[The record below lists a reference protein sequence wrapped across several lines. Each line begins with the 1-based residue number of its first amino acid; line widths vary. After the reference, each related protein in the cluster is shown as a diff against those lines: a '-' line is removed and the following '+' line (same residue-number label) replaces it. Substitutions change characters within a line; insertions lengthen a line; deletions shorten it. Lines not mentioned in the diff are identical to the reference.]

1 MFSQSHDLLK
11 LQSFL
16 AFMDNFG
23 VFEITTRTGESL
35 CVRPVSRHFLKL
47 SQKAL
52 FLAFRGNIV
61 FFILFYFHLLHLFFH
76 HPLFA
81 FAKTWHLVRMGYKKS
96 IGNDLDGASIWQII
110 VLL

>member
-1 MFSQSHDLLK
+1 MCEASLKAFSKTVTKSLV
-11 LQSFL
+11 
-16 AFMDNFG
+16 FG
-23 VFEITTRTGESL
+23 FPRQYS
-35 CVRPVSRHFLKL
+35 
-47 SQKAL
+47 
-52 FLAFRGNIV
+52 